1 MGQKVNP
8 ISFRVGEFIDWKA
21 RWFASKREFKEK
33 LLADIKLRRVL
44 FTRLKTA
51 GITDV
56 IIERL
61 PKAIIVRLFVTR
73 PGMVIGRG
81 GSGVEELREFVRK
94 LIECSDDTKIEILI
108 EEVREP
114 ELSAR
119 LTAVRIS
126 QELERR
132 LPARRVVK
140 RVIER
145 VMSSGAKGIKVV
157 LSGRIGGAEIS
168 RREKYHGGS
177 VPSQT
182 LRANIDYAQEHA
194 SLKKGY
200 VGVKVWI
207 HRKEERVAA

>member
-8 ISFRVGEFIDWKA
+8 VSFRTGEFSDWKG
-21 RWFASKREFKEK
+21 RWFATKREFKDK
-33 LLADIKLRRVL
+33 LIADIKLRRAL
-44 FTRLKTA
+44 FAKLRMA

-56 IIERL
+56 IVERL
-61 PKAIIVRLFVTR
+61 PKAVTLRLFVTR

-81 GSGVEELREFVRK
+81 GSGVEELREFVGK
-94 LIECSDDTKIEILI
+94 QLGTTDGTKVEVLI

-119 LTAVRIS
+119 LTAVRIT

-132 LPARRVVK
+132 LPARRVVT
-140 RVIER
+140 RSIER
-145 VMSSGAKGIKVV
+145 VMSSGAKGVKVV
-157 LSGRIGGAEIS
+157 LSGRIGGAEIG

-207 HRKEERVAA
+207 HKKES